1 MTTMNAAIPKNGPMA
16 GMIVPALTA
25 ALVLPI
31 ALLSPAFRSHFASP
45 LSTAMQVAFFASVV
59 LMVLHKVES
68 FWFGEYD
75 QCPVYVTQ
83 ANSGFAGNP
92 RKAQFLTFVPTF
104 LGMLMFA
111 FLAFLGPPWHLIT
124 LTVWLGQGL
133 HELHHLAKSAARGR
147 AYPGIV
153 TSILFVAVMSFA
165 LFPMWHDAVI
175 GARGVIFYA
184 YYALMPLVFLG
195 HYFED
200 KKWIAAAPEAIWN
213 PNAETLVENPGAV
226 R

>member
-1 MTTMNAAIPKNGPMA
+1 MNAAIPKNGPMA
-16 GMIVPALTA
+16 GMIVPAVAA

-31 ALLSPAFRSHFASP
+31 GLLSSTFRSHFASP
-45 LSTAMQVAFFASVV
+45 LTPALQVAFFASVV
-59 LMVLHKVES
+59 LMALHKLES

-83 ANSGFAGNP
+83 ANSGFADNP
-92 RKAQFLTFVPTF
+92 RRAQFLTFVPTF
-104 LGMLMFA
+104 LGMLTFA

-153 TSILFVAVMSFA
+153 TSILFVGVMSFA
-165 LFPMWHDAVI
+165 VFPMWHAAVI
-175 GARGVIFYA
+175 GARGLIFYG
-184 YYALMPLVFLG
+184 YYALMPLVLLG
-195 HYFED
+195 HYVED
-200 KKWIAAAPEAIWN
+200 KKWISKAPESIWN
-213 PNAETLVENPGAV
+213 PEPAQLQEEAKAQ
-226 R
+226 